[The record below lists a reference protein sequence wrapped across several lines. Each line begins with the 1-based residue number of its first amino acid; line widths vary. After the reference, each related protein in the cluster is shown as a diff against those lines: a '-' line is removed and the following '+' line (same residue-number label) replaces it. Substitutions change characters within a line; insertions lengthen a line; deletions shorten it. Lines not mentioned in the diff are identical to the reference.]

1 MSFPGNICLLS
12 VNNRDTRKGCEICSK
27 LKIKKAR
34 QNNVN
39 EVALMFLSLTLNIFH
54 FFFFFFLGKLVL

>member
-1 MSFPGNICLLS
+1 MFKVEN
-12 VNNRDTRKGCEICSK
+12 
-27 LKIKKAR
+27 KKTK

-54 FFFFFFLGKLVL
+54 CLFFFFLGKLVL